1 MFLEKIK
8 IIHFRKF
15 NKSNNEVVL
24 FNNYSDNSINIAN
37 ISTLIVGQ
45 NNAGKS
51 TFLKCL
57 KYCPKMNKFYHQ
69 ILIMII

>member
-24 FNNYSDNSINIAN
+24 FNNYMLFSKLSKENNM
-37 ISTLIVGQ
+37 ISNQ
-45 NNAGKS
+45 NK
-51 TFLKCL
+51 
-57 KYCPKMNKFYHQ
+57 
-69 ILIMII
+69 